1 MQACRGA
8 RPARQPIRQP
18 DQAKRVPSLMHRRP
32 AVQAN
37 PLGHQAHIGRVHAH
51 QPTPL
56 TCTP

>member
-18 DQAKRVPSLMHRRP
+18 DQAKHEPSLMHGRP

-37 PLGHQAHIGRVHAH
+37 PLGHQANIGRVHAH
-51 QPTPL
+51 QPAPL
-56 TCTP
+56 TRIP